1 MNHGRLLLISGAMR
15 IIFGMWYPYP
25 DITQIID
32 YGGF

>member
-1 MNHGRLLLISGAMR
+1 VNRGRLRLISGAIQIM
-15 IIFGMWYPYP
+15 FGMRYPYP